1 MGDLIGVFN
10 GLLEGVTEL
19 SWGQIALSVAA
30 GFILLELIGL
40 IECSGIKLVRLSARV
55 LPPAFR
61 QRYIEENEAVIR
73 TQSGPIA
80 KVICA
85 ISASIGAVSLRF
97 SIHKH
102 ELDSLERAS
111 QSNWDDRHTKPKWL
125 VGQPYKTFESALC
138 EVVHDVSR
146 RQQILENMDL
156 TKRDHSVRGPIK
168 IELPMGEE
176 EFGKVFQLMS
186 QDRQKPQIKN

>member
-1 MGDLIGVFN
+1 MGDLIGVFAE
-10 GLLEGVTEL
+10 LLEGVTEL
-19 SWGQIALSVAA
+19 PWGQIALSVAA

-40 IECSGIKLVRLSARV
+40 IECSGIKLLRLSAKV

-80 KVICA
+80 KVLCA
-85 ISASIGAVSLRF
+85 ISASIGAVSMRF
-97 SIHKH
+97 SMYRH

-111 QSNWDDRHTKPKWL
+111 QSNRDDQHTKPMWL

-146 RQQILENMDL
+146 RQQILENMDP
-156 TKRDHSVRGPIK
+156 TKRDHSVRGPIT
-168 IELPMGEE
+168 IELPMSEE
-176 EFGKVFQLMS
+176 EFAKVFQLMS
-186 QDRQKPQIKN
+186 QNRQKPRIEN